1 MAGEDK
7 RKGAD
12 RENTKKPKPLIK
24 LNGKSDELY
33 DSYGYRI
40 ERQKPRTIAE
50 EGRKANDAAGRPA
63 RQKTVLPSSEP
74 RKEAQQ
80 ERPPLPAGRYRLTS
94 AGFRSAHRSGKRIS

>member
-1 MAGEDK
+1 MAGDDK
-7 RKGAD
+7 EKGAD
-12 RENTKKPKPLIK
+12 REKIKKPKPLIK

-50 EGRKANDAAGRPA
+50 ESRKANDAAGRPA

-74 RKEAQQ
+74 A
-80 ERPPLPAGRYRLTS
+80 
-94 AGFRSAHRSGKRIS
+94 